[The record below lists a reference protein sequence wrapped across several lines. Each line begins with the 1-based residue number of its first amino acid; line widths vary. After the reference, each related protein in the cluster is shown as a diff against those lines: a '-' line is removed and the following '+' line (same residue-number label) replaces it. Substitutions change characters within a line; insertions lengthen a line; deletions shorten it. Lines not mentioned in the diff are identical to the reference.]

1 VKVDGHSIPR
11 HTDLSLE
18 VIEQVAQDMA
28 ALKAGYVSL
37 IGGDP
42 FVRADI
48 KQIID
53 AFAERG
59 VPIHINTNG
68 VLLRKQAEF
77 LISRA
82 HAIRSITVSIDS
94 AHAEIH
100 DEIRGVKGT
109 FGRALA
115 GMEAIG
121 EQIEVDLACTLNQKN
136 FHEIEESAGA
146 CMPAWGRTTC
156 AARTCR

>member
-1 VKVDGHSIPR
+1 VDKRSIPR
-11 HTDLSLE
+11 HLSLLRSCKDDGPAQGFSVTLEVAFRCNVRCVFCSRWSDPTDLSLE
-18 VIEQVAQDMA
+18 TIEQVAEDMA

-37 IGGDP
+37 TGGDP

-48 KQIID
+48 RKIID
-53 AFAERG
+53 AFATRG

-94 AHAEIH
+94 PHPEVH
-100 DEIRGVKGT
+100 DEIRGA
-109 FGRALA
+109 RS
-115 GMEAIG
+115 IW
-121 EQIEVDLACTLNQKN
+121 
-136 FHEIEESAGA
+136 
-146 CMPAWGRTTC
+146 PAP
-156 AARTCR
+156 